1 MGKIQMDP
9 GIFANWNFVSLI
21 KLLYG
26 KFFVEVTWLLRSSKL
41 CLISPNNI
49 QGISYW
55 SVKSNSALMG
65 RRINYFIE
73 IWFVVGLGG
82 LEIWVSSIGV

>member
-26 KFFVEVTWLLRSSKL
+26 RFFIEVTWLLRSSKL
-41 CLISPNNI
+41 YLISPNNI
-49 QGISYW
+49 TEMEFRPVVGFWELSTFF
-55 SVKSNSALMG
+55 NPALLLKQ
-65 RRINYFIE
+65 IE
-73 IWFVVGLGG
+73 I
-82 LEIWVSSIGV
+82 SILKLDWNASAH